1 MNRSSALAEIVVV
14 CPRSIWVA
22 EFCRPAFKCRVT
34 ESSELPDYDE
44 CLFIVGIRRA
54 SVVRSS
60 DSDFLSDR
68 VCTLIIWGV
77 RSLLPTIPFGWVWAV
92 EKNSKEDRVLAS
104 LVEGPYLT
112 CLACEKIETDKWFT
126 RKSPGHSNKG
136 NQSWSLV
143 RDKHRSRSRWE
154 AGAEDPRQIKIY

>member
-1 MNRSSALAEIVVV
+1 MNWSSALAEIVVV

-22 EFCRPAFKCRVT
+22 DFCRPAFKCRAT

-68 VCTLIIWGV
+68 VCTLILWGALFCQLF
-77 RSLLPTIPFGWVWAV
+77 R
-92 EKNSKEDRVLAS
+92 
-104 LVEGPYLT
+104 LVECGPSRRIRK
-112 CLACEKIETDKWFT
+112 KIEYLLLWF
-126 RKSPGHSNKG
+126 RNCRPILLAL
-136 NQSWSLV
+136 LV
-143 RDKHRSRSRWE
+143 KRSKRRIYLLERVQGILIRATNLEVEYGTKTGRDQDGKPELKTLAR
-154 AGAEDPRQIKIY
+154 